1 MRYDPRV
8 VSHPVQL
15 EDLLERR
22 LPSAIARDDDALR
35 AAGVSDAELRETK
48 DAIAALGLLAP
59 SRPGDGLRARL
70 LASAARGGK
79 YGRFADRIAR
89 LFDLDLATAEDL
101 LARIEDDTTWMPFLV
116 DGLELVPVPSGPR
129 CEGAIATIVRFQ
141 PGTKFPAHVH
151 AGEET
156 MIVLDGGFRED
167 VAHGEEVWRGDE
179 IVRGDGSDHALVA
192 LPGVPCV
199 AAVIIY
205 GHTDF
210 R

>member
-1 MRYDPRV
+1 MSDPV
-8 VSHPVQL
+8 HL

-22 LPSAIARDDDALR
+22 LPSAITRDEASLR
-35 AAGVSDAELRETK
+35 AAGVSDEELRATK
-48 DAIAALGLLAP
+48 DAIATLGLSGLAP
-59 SRPGDGLRARL
+59 ARPSGDLRARL
-70 LASAARGGK
+70 LASAGRGGR
-79 YGRFADRIAR
+79 YGRFADRVAR

-101 LARIEDDTTWMPFLV
+101 LARIEDDATWMPFLV
-116 DGLELVPVPSGPR
+116 DGLELCPVPSGPR
-129 CEGAIATIVRFQ
+129 CEGALATIVRFQ

-156 MIVLDGGFRED
+156 MVVLDGGFRED
-167 VAHGEEVWRGDE
+167 VANGEEVWRGDE